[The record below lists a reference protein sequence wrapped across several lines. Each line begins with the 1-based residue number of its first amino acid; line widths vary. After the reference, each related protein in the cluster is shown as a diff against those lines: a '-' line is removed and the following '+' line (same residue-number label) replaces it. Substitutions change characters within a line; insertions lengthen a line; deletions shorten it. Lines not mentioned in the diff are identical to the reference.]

1 MQSRKEAARLFWSVK
16 GYLMPDD
23 WSDEDVEGMVRSYT
37 KRVWHNHEA
46 NDIGFEEAWAEK
58 YTQMRIKEK
67 HKIRNDS

>member
-58 YTQMRIKEK
+58 YTQMRIK
-67 HKIRNDS
+67 

>member
-23 WSDEDVEGMVRSYT
+23 WTDEDVEGMVRSYT

-46 NDIGFEEAWAEK
+46 NDIGLKKHGQRNIKLETIVEK
-58 YTQMRIKEK
+58 
-67 HKIRNDS
+67 N